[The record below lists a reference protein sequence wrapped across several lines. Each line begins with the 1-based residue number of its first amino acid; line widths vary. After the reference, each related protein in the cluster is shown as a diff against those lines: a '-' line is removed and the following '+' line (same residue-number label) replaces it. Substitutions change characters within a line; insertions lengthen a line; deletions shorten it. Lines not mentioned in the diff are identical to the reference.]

1 MIQWRKSTYS
11 QGGGQGEC
19 VEISTNT
26 GDATLIRD
34 SKNPEGAHIALT
46 QSEFTQLVHTIK
58 GGGYKV

>member
-1 MIQWRKSTYS
+1 MIQWRKSSYS
-11 QGGGQGEC
+11 QDDPQSEC
-19 VEISTNT
+19 VEVSTNT
-26 GDATLIRD
+26 AAALIRD